1 MKWILSG
8 YGSLLACSKVTCSLA
23 QAILFQV
30 WFPMTVATNSFH
42 QRQILSKYLL
52 ETVDDD
58 LHWLPCQMIDF
69 GFREASSVEV
79 IAHNDAMPCNMVQ
92 CMRSHVWL
100 LMCIHNKVW
109 LLLCIR
115 SRLKRLPIFP
125 EILQSCMLE
134 ALLNAHLEF

>member
-100 LMCIHNKVW
+100 LMCIRNKV
-109 LLLCIR
+109 CMAIIMYTFTSEEIANI
-115 SRLKRLPIFP
+115 SRNSPVLYVRGIA
-125 EILQSCMLE
+125 QCSS
-134 ALLNAHLEF
+134 